1 MILRQY
7 TSQKHD
13 VEEYGV
19 INTSYATVKDTN
31 SKIRYLF
38 FKLTFEELDKELEF
52 AKKRNE
58 LSLIEVNC
66 SIGARENLGRP
77 TTTALENKKN
87 FMDYLN

>member
-38 FKLTFEELDKELEF
+38 KYKILK
-52 AKKRNE
+52 
-58 LSLIEVNC
+58 
-66 SIGARENLGRP
+66 
-77 TTTALENKKN
+77 
-87 FMDYLN
+87 